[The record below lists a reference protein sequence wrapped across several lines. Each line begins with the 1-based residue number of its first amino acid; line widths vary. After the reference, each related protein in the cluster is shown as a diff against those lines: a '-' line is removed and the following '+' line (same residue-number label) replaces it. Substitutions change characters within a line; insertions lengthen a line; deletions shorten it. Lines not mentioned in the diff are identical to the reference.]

1 MIRNAAG
8 VLCLLLVAGCY
19 TQFAYVR
26 SNADSDVPPDS
37 AYAADGS
44 GAYLRDT
51 VPANPNQVCY
61 WTRDI
66 LGRPELVCDDA
77 DYGRDW
83 YRYSEYPWWN
93 RSDPYFYGSYNSS
106 GWDQRC
112 PAYYYYDNSC
122 GECRYYSGYGGGDHG
137 TWWWNSSGR
146 DRRVIPRRQANSFAT
161 ATDERREFPPHRS
174 GRAGKPF
181 LSPNLQPVPHLPPP
195 A

>member
-8 VLCLLLVAGCY
+8 VLCLLLFAGCY

-26 SNADSDVPPDS
+26 SNADGDVPPDS

-93 RSDPYFYGSYNSS
+93 RSDPILWLLQQFRVG
-106 GWDQRC
+106 
-112 PAYYYYDNSC
+112 PALPCYYYYDNSC
-122 GECRYYSGYGGGDHG
+122 GACRYYSGYGAAITDVVD
-137 TWWWNSSGR
+137 SSGQ
-146 DRRVIPRRQANSFAT
+146 DRRVILVVKQTGSHRNGRTQGIPPRRSGPAEN
-161 ATDERREFPPHRS
+161 RS
-174 GRAGKPF
+174 
-181 LSPNLQPVPHLPPP
+181 SPNLRRVPRLPLRHK
-195 A
+195 